1 MAASLDILGIKLL
14 KNFYWSYVKLSLFS
28 LFIEMSMD
36 RLSTLCQNQRMLT
49 KKYFLFILLY
59 TFNCNLAF
67 AEIRPIDNFNISQY
81 LGKWYEIARLDHWF
95 ERDMIQVSANYSM
108 LNDGV
113 IKVTNQGLKKPS
125 KPKVANGKARFVG
138 KRDQGHLKVSFF
150 WPFSTP
156 YIIFE
161 LDDNYQFA
169 YVTSDSKSY
178 LWFLARTPCVSQKL
192 KDDFEEK
199 TNSLGFDLSGLIYV
213 EQICNPLDENIKIK
227 KSGL

>member
-1 MAASLDILGIKLL
+1 MG
-14 KNFYWSYVKLSLFS
+14 
-28 LFIEMSMD
+28 MD
-36 RLSTLCQNQRMLT
+36 RLSTLCQNQQMLT

-59 TFNCNLAF
+59 IFSCNLAF
-67 AEIRPIDNFNISQY
+67 AEIRPIDNFNIAQY

-113 IKVTNQGLKKPS
+113 IKVTNQGLKKPG
-125 KPKVANGKARFVG
+125 KLKVANGKARFAG

-161 LDDNYQFA
+161 
-169 YVTSDSKSY
+169 
-178 LWFLARTPCVSQKL
+178 
-192 KDDFEEK
+192 
-199 TNSLGFDLSGLIYV
+199 
-213 EQICNPLDENIKIK
+213 
-227 KSGL
+227 

>member
-1 MAASLDILGIKLL
+1 M
-14 KNFYWSYVKLSLFS
+14 
-28 LFIEMSMD
+28 
-36 RLSTLCQNQRMLT
+36 
-49 KKYFLFILLY
+49 LLY
-59 TFNCNLAF
+59 MFSYNVAF
-67 AEIRPIDNFNISQY
+67 ADIRPIDNFNISQY

-95 ERDMIQVSANYSM
+95 ERDMIRVSANYSM
-108 LNDGV
+108 LEDGA
-113 IKVTNQGLKKPS
+113 IKVTNQGLKKS
-125 KPKVANGKARFVG
+125 GKPKIANGKARFVG

-178 LWFLARTPCVSQKL
+178 LWFLARTPCVTQKL

-199 TNSLGFDLSGLIYV
+199 TNSLGFDTSELIYV
-213 EQICNPLDENIKIK
+213 EQICNPSDDKMKIQ
-227 KSGL
+227 KSRF